1 MRMFQYKISG
11 NMRLKCEKRQ
21 RHLLVYVDGWTI
33 QKKPATKTKVAETT
47 RNSNFPISKYI
58 QDSN

>member
-1 MRMFQYKISG
+1 
-11 NMRLKCEKRQ
+11 MRLKCEKRQ

-33 QKKPATKTKVAETT
+33 QKKSATKTKVAETT